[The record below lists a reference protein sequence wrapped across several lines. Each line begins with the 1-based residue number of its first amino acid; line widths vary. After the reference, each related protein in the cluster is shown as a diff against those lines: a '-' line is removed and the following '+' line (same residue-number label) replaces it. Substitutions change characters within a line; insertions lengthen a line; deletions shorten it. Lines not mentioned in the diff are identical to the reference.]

1 MDLFQYISLT
11 RFKIIPYILRK
22 NDNKGSSIILDMEDS
37 AKDLFSLSNTN
48 KLKNFCRLGLIS
60 LGKTSIVHSNIKI
73 FIRINHFRSSDFK
86 KDIVAVKA
94 FSKKNKISGIFLPK
108 VCNFDVINSTF
119 KLLNSK
125 IKIVPII
132 ETVSGIKNLR
142 KIIEKI
148 TKKNMIYGI
157 HYGHWDYCL
166 DKKVWPFPEP
176 IHQEYWSNIKNIIDI
191 IKDYNMK
198 FINTPFPY
206 INNDKIFWSSYEILK
221 KLYKTN
227 KIFMCVVSQNKNFF
241 KKPKKINLLRLKKI
255 SNDKKYL
262 TSFSKKIIN
271 EYLDSRSNKKS
282 FSLSSKRFIPPHQF
296 IAAKKYYEEK
306 K

>member
-11 RFKIIPYILRK
+11 RFKIIPFIMRK
-22 NDNKGSSIILDMEDS
+22 NQNRGSSIILDMEDS
-37 AKDLFSLSNTN
+37 AKDLFSLSDT
-48 KLKNFCRLGLIS
+48 KMLKKICRSGLMS
-60 LGKTSIVHSNIKI
+60 LSEEKINNSNIKL
-73 FIRINHFRSSDFK
+73 FIRVNDFRSSYFK
-86 KDIVAVKA
+86 KDIAAIKA

-108 VCNFDVINSTF
+108 VSNFDVIRSTF

-132 ETVSGIKNLR
+132 ETVSGLKNLR
-142 KIIEKI
+142 KIIEKNI
-148 TKKNMIYGI
+148 KKNMIYGI

-176 IHQEYWSNIKNIIDI
+176 IHQEYWSNIKNIIDV

-206 INNDKIFWSSYEILK
+206 INNDKIFWSSYKMLK
-221 KLYKTN
+221 ELYKTN
-227 KIFMCVVSQNKNFF
+227 KISMCVVSQNKNFF
-241 KKPKKINLLRLKKI
+241 NKPKKINSLRLKKI
-255 SNDKKYL
+255 SNDKNYL
-262 TSFSKKIIN
+262 KSFSKKIIN

-296 IAAKKYYEEK
+296 IAAKKYYEK
-306 K
+306 